1 MTSVDTSSVKN
12 FKAPKWNGH
21 VHVAY
26 VIGASPEGPIKIGQ
40 SADVARRLR
49 SLQTGNPLPLM
60 VFAVRLVMPRSIPSG
75 SRVDTLNLAKQSA
88 AKVEKYIHVEL
99 GKIGLR
105 MIGEWFDISA
115 AEAVEVIEKLS
126 ERSECRAMGVSWL
139 ATHEAR
145 MHPEYGFIN
154 SSLLTMAMDAKAQAD
169 AANQLAL
176 TFSLGRDN
184 LSISA
189 GS

>member
-1 MTSVDTSSVKN
+1 M
-12 FKAPKWNGH
+12 
-21 VHVAY
+21 AY
-26 VIGASPEGPIKIGQ
+26 AIGASPEGPIKIGQ

-60 VFAVRLVMPRSIPSG
+60 VFAVRLILPRSVPSG
-75 SRVDTLNLAKQSA
+75 SRVDTLTLAKRSA
-88 AKVEKYIHVEL
+88 AKVEKYIHGEL

-105 MIGEWFDISA
+105 MVGEWFDVSA

-126 ERSECRAMGVSWL
+126 ERSRCRAMDANWL
-139 ATHEAR
+139 ASHEAR
-145 MHPEYGFIN
+145 IHPEYGFMQ
-154 SSLLTMAMDAKAQAD
+154 SSLLTMVMDAKAQAD
-169 AANQLAL
+169 AANRLAL
-176 TFSLGRDN
+176 TFPARRDN